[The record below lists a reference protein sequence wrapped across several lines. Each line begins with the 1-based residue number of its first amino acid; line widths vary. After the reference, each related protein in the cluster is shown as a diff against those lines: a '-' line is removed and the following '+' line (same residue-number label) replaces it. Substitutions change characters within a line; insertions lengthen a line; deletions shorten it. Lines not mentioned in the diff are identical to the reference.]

1 MRGKSLVFSVVFA
14 MAVMGFSLA
23 GILRSPMRAI
33 GLWWPL
39 IFLIPILAIGKT
51 AKFERKLNLK
61 PQFRRLC
68 CYILIFG
75 SILLSLGIWQYG
87 KSLREVYAEK
97 AIQPG
102 PKFKVEEEDNLPRG
116 PRNRR

>member
-39 IFLIPILAIGKT
+39 IFLLPILAIGKT
-51 AKFERKLNLK
+51 AKVERKLALR

-68 CYILIFG
+68 CYILIYG

-87 KSLREVYAEK
+87 KSLREVHAQKE
-97 AIQPG
+97 IQPG
-102 PKFKVEEEDNLPRG
+102 PKFEEPDDDLPRG
-116 PRNRR
+116 PRHRR